1 MIFELGSIFCVIGCL
16 FMLLSLAFFQF
27 FEMAAVSLLF
37 FGGIIFIIGIICNII
52 DMIAEFIK
60 EYF

>member
-27 FEMAAVSLLF
+27 FEMAAVSLLCNNPVGDDD
-37 FGGIIFIIGIICNII
+37 GGGSP
-52 DMIAEFIK
+52 ALL
-60 EYF
+60 